1 MESVY
6 LERGD
11 ETVLRERLIPFKA
24 F

>member
-11 ETVLRERLIPFKA
+11 KTVLREHLIPFKA

>member
-11 ETVLRERLIPFKA
+11 ETVLREHLIPFKA